1 MAYVVFQWSYVWY
14 NFFFFIFIFMYLFFF
29 FGGGGGHLRNK
40 DIGLEAW
47 ANTIAHSI

>member
-14 NFFFFIFIFMYLFFF
+14 KFFFYIYFYVFILFF
-29 FGGGGGHLRNK
+29 GGGGHLRNK

>member
-14 NFFFFIFIFMYLFFF
+14 KFFFIFIFMYLFFF
-29 FGGGGGHLRNK
+29 FGGGGHLRNK

-47 ANTIAHSI
+47 ANTTAHSI